1 MAGAVNEAGPPNGRS
16 RDASIGLVRS
26 ARILCVAAATASLAA
41 VESRGA
47 PPETAAAREQ
57 ARLCERLAGE
67 DGAAACRQAL
77 ELGIAPPRRA
87 AVREQLARHLVAL
100 EDWDALAELFRE
112 SVALAPQ
119 DAEAWRRLGLTL
131 LFALHQPSEALGAL
145 EQAVRLAPADAEA
158 RAGLAQALAAS
169 GQLQAAVAAFDE
181 ALKLDADV
189 LDGRPAA
196 RAALDAAR
204 RGAPWP

>member
-1 MAGAVNEAGPPNGRS
+1 
-16 RDASIGLVRS
+16 VRS
-26 ARILCVAAATASLAA
+26 ASIICIAMVAAGLGAA
-41 VESRGA
+41 DSRGA
-47 PPETAAAREQ
+47 PTETAAAREQ
-57 ARLCERLAGE
+57 ARLCERLPGAS
-67 DGAAACRQAL
+67 GAAACRQAL
-77 ELGIAPPRRA
+77 ALDIAAPRRA

-145 EQAVRLAPADAEA
+145 EQAVHLAPADAEA

-181 ALKLDADV
+181 ALKLDAAV

>member
-26 ARILCVAAATASLAA
+26 ARILCVATATASLAA

-77 ELGIAPPRRA
+77 ALGIAPPRRA

-112 SVALAPQ
+112 SVKLAP
-119 DAEAWRRLGLTL
+119 DDGESWRRLGLTL
-131 LFALHQPSEALGAL
+131 LFALHLPAEAVGAL
-145 EQAVRLAPADAEA
+145 EQAV
-158 RAGLAQALAAS
+158 AAS

-181 ALKLDADV
+181 ALRLDAAV

-204 RGAPWP
+204 RGASWP

>member
-112 SVALAPQ
+112 SVKLAP
-119 DAEAWRRLGLTL
+119 DDGESWRRLGL
-131 LFALHQPSEALGAL
+131 
-145 EQAVRLAPADAEA
+145 RLAPADAEA
-158 RAGLAQALAAS
+158 RVGLAQALAAS

-181 ALKLDADV
+181 ALRLDAAV

-204 RGAPWP
+204 RGASWP

>member
-1 MAGAVNEAGPPNGRS
+1 MAGGVNERAHNGRS

-26 ARILCVAAATASLAA
+26 ASIFCIAMVAAGLGAA
-41 VESRGA
+41 DSRGA
-47 PPETAAAREQ
+47 PTETAAAREQ
-57 ARLCERLAGE
+57 ARLCERLPGAS
-67 DGAAACRQAL
+67 GAAACRQAL
-77 ELGIAPPRRA
+77 ALGIAGPRRA

-100 EDWDALAELFRE
+100 ADWDALAELFRE